1 MNGAEREFEFSQ
13 GAIQTA
19 AECTVTNSVNQLIPT
34 VVAPAAVES
43 QPSSGEYLAASSDKP
58 ASNVVSLY

>member
-19 AECTVTNSVNQLIPT
+19 AKCTVANSVNQLIPN

-43 QPSSGEYLAASSDKP
+43 QPSSD
-58 ASNVVSLY
+58 